1 MEDDADDR
9 NGKGYGWAGVGEVT
23 VLPDSYYGA
32 KAGHGWGQPK
42 PQDLASTAKWSTEV
56 DSDGLI
62 NE

>member
-1 MEDDADDR
+1 MGWGGR
-9 NGKGYGWAGVGEVT
+9 GNGAAGFILWGEGRHD
-23 VLPDSYYGA
+23 L
-32 KAGHGWGQPK
+32 GQPK